1 MRQSRL
7 IKQRL
12 VVVFLLGLLLFFS
25 PVISLFDRKDSLFGL
40 PILYLYLF
48 GVWLLL
54 ILAMAWI
61 LRERKE

>member
-25 PVISLFDRKDSLFGL
+25 PVTSLFDREDSLFGL
-40 PILYLYLF
+40 PVLYLYLF

-54 ILAMAWI
+54 IFAMAWI
-61 LRERKE
+61 LRDRKE